1 MVDNFIDCKY
11 GREEIFYLD
20 VQWQYESLKLV
31 LELIYGIILYQE
43 QVMQIVQVFFGYIFG
58 GVDMLCRVMGKKKLE
73 EMVKQC
79 FVFVEGVEKNGIN
92 VELAMKIFD
101 LVEKFVGYGFNKL
114 YFVVYV
120 LVLY

>member
-11 GREEIFYLD
+11 GCEEIFYLD

-43 QVMQIVQVFFGYIFG
+43 QVMQIVQVLFGYIFG
-58 GVDMLCRVMGKKKLE
+58 GVDMLCCVMGKKKLE

-92 VELAMKIFD
+92 VELVMKIFD

>member
-58 GVDMLCRVMGKKKLE
+58 GVDMLCRAMGKKKLE

-120 LVLY
+120 LVSY